1 MLAAILAVL
10 HSDED
15 RKAVRDPL
23 RSKLNILI
31 RPIPVKKSVNLEILT
46 KTAVKLFQKKH
57 RLNETGI
64 PDASTR
70 FLLASKLLELHKKQ
84 TAAQP
89 ALSQNAVYA
98 EPAGQV
104 SIPAP
109 FIRVLQKGKSNRF
122 GGG

>member
-1 MLAAILAVL
+1 M
-10 HSDED
+10 
-15 RKAVRDPL
+15 RDPL

-31 RPIPVKKSVNLEILT
+31 RPIPEKKSVNLEILT

-64 PDASTR
+64 LDASTR

-109 FIRVLQKGKSNRF
+109 FTLQKERVIDLAGDRWPSLYLCRMKISQNLK
-122 GGG
+122 